1 MTQHLEPPVHSSEHF
16 FVAPAPDGSEMTQLS
31 ISELVGQVYEDAPIV
46 ERGRLLEQLL
56 RPLGILSLFAIANG
70 VFAKAKLRGGWQD
83 LHVRLEDIGGI
94 HGSDVADLAAFAQQ
108 VSTEA
113 MDGLT
118 QFLAASPVL
127 MGSATAALLLS
138 VLARR
143 RPDRPALPAAS
154 AALAA
159 PASPWLE
166 ARP

>member
-1 MTQHLEPPVHSSEHF
+1 MQTRTD
-16 FVAPAPDGSEMTQLS
+16 DGCETTPLS
-31 ISELVGQVYEDAPIV
+31 IPDLVGQLYEDAPIV

-70 VFAKAKLRGGWQD
+70 VFAKAKLRGGWHD
-83 LHVRLEDIGGI
+83 LHVRFEDIGAI

-113 MDGLT
+113 MDGLAR
-118 QFLAASPVL
+118 FLTASPIL
-127 MGSATAALLLS
+127 LGSATAALLIA

-143 RPDRPALPAAS
+143 RQERADVPAEPGVRPGPAE
-154 AALAA
+154 
-159 PASPWLE
+159 PRQG

>member
-1 MTQHLEPPVHSSEHF
+1 MHSSETY
-16 FVAPAPDGSEMTQLS
+16 FVAPAHDGCEMTQLS
-31 ISELVGQVYEDAPIV
+31 IPELVGQVYEDAPIV

-83 LHVRLEDIGGI
+83 LHVRLEDIGSI
-94 HGSDVADLAAFAQQ
+94 HGSDVADLAEFAQQ

-127 MGSATAALLLS
+127 VGSATAALLVS

-143 RPDRPALPAAS
+143 WPDHPALPAAG
-154 AALAA
+154 AALVA
-159 PASPWLE
+159 PASSRLE
-166 ARP
+166 ARS

>member
-1 MTQHLEPPVHSSEHF
+1 MHPSETPAA
-16 FVAPAPDGSEMTQLS
+16 APAHDGCEMTPLS
-31 ISELVGQVYEDAPIV
+31 IPELVGQVYEDAPIV

-94 HGSDVADLAAFAQQ
+94 HGSDVAALADFAQQ

-127 MGSATAALLLS
+127 LGSATAALLVA

-143 RPDRPALPAAS
+143 WPDRPALTAAG
-154 AALAA
+154 AAQAA
-159 PASPWLE
+159 PVSPRLE

>member
-1 MTQHLEPPVHSSEHF
+1 MHSPDPF
-16 FVAPAPDGSEMTQLS
+16 FAIAAPDGCEMTPLS
-31 ISELVGQVYEDAPIV
+31 IPDLVGQVYEDAPIV

-83 LHVRLEDIGGI
+83 PHVRLEDIGGI

-118 QFLAASPVL
+118 QFLAASPILV
-127 MGSATAALLLS
+127 GSATAALLVT

-143 RPDRPALPAAS
+143 GQDRPAVPA

-159 PASPWLE
+159 PASTRRE